1 MGHMDEAVQ
10 VELSST
16 LNRLALALAEKTNL
30 SSDALYK
37 LAVRKTDSQKRI
49 KNIVSEIKQFADDL
63 GHNMERELEEV
74 AL

>member
-1 MGHMDEAVQ
+1 MDEAVQ

>member
-1 MGHMDEAVQ
+1 MDHTDEAVE
-10 VELSST
+10 VELSGT
-16 LNRLALALAEKTNL
+16 LNRLALALAVKTNL

-49 KNIVSEIKQFADDL
+49 TKIVSEIKQFADDL